1 MSNNISLITYFSY
14 FSNSFINPIVYA
26 LRIPDFKEALSLCCF
41 TRHEVMSSQ
50 ENAGRDEMAGDL
62 TQVIQKRITLTVD
75 HNISQLNF
83 EQEIVE
89 DTKL

>member
-1 MSNNISLITYFSY
+1 MSNNISFITYFTY
-14 FSNSFINPIVYA
+14 LSNSFINPIVYA
-26 LRIPDFKEALSLCCF
+26 LRILDFKEALSLCCF

-50 ENAGRDEMAGDL
+50 ENARRDEMAADL
-62 TQVIQKRITLTVD
+62 ALVIQRRTLTVD
-75 HNISQLNF
+75 HNVLQLPF